1 MINLQGDMIN
11 LINLICYLNLENFF
25 RAITFF
31 LCAVIRSEK
40 GKSPAS
46 YKFLLLPSQ
55 KKSISDLQTL
65 LSESSKESD
74 ILNSIYDTLYS
85 LVIISLEYK
94 INTWS
99 SPLNYWR
106 AFDTVTE
113 DGI

>member
-1 MINLQGDMIN
+1 MKT
-11 LINLICYLNLENFF
+11 FF

-65 LSESSKESD
+65 LSESSEESD
-74 ILNSIYDTLYS
+74 ILDSIHDTLYL
-85 LVIISLEYK
+85 LVITPPEYET
-94 INTWS
+94 NT
-99 SPLNYWR
+99 
-106 AFDTVTE
+106 
-113 DGI
+113 